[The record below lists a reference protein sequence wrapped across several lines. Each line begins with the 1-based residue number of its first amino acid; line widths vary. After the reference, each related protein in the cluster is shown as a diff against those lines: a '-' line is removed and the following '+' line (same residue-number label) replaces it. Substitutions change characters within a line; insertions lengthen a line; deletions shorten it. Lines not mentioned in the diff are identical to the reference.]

1 MLGTKRLTDQEL
13 DALIARLGGVDF
25 GRWRESDVVRAMEFL
40 GWELH
45 RGKAGEEGLGALRA
59 ETGYSTGSAFADMVP
74 ASANINTD
82 AEYYAIEMMILKSAE
97 RGKAGEEH
105 RMIVFRQI
113 LRQILSVLG
122 EPDVRGG
129 DGGPWVRW
137 RDPVATLELHLR
149 RFYGG
154 VSLRI
159 LATEA
164 MEALEARNI
173 VHGDTSGW
181 RAYSRD
187 EAELPTEPVVKEIAE
202 FADRLTGCIND
213 MVGDVPIMDTA
224 ATLILRTNDWSGR
237 FVQVVVDGSIRVEA
251 SDAVRDP
258 YRGQMGRLANMGF
271 RPPGGPMPTWSRT
284 FTEVGRADAAAAA
297 HMLVD
302 ALQIFGI
309 DDLFDIQYD
318 GFTADGERLYLPVLG
333 IAGRSS
339 F

>member
-1 MLGTKRLTDQEL
+1 MLGTKRLTDQQL
-13 DALIARLGGVDF
+13 DELIARLGRVDF
-25 GRWRESDVVRAMEFL
+25 GRWREGDLVRAMEFL

-45 RGKAGEEGLGALRA
+45 RGQAGEEGLGALRA
-59 ETGYSTGSAFADMVP
+59 ETGYTTGSAFADMVP
-74 ASANINTD
+74 SQANIKTD
-82 AEYYAIEMMILKSAE
+82 AEYYAIELMILKSAE

-105 RMIVFRQI
+105 RMIVFREV
-113 LRQILSVLG
+113 LRRILSVLG
-122 EPDVRGG
+122 APDVTGG

-137 RDPVATLELHLR
+137 RDPIATLELHLR

-159 LATEA
+159 LATDA

-181 RAYSRD
+181 RAYSNED
-187 EAELPTEPVVKEIAE
+187 IELPGEPVVKDIAE

-213 MVGDVPIMDTA
+213 MAGDMPIMDNA

-237 FVQVVVDGSIRVEA
+237 FVQTVVDGSIRVEA
-251 SDAVRDP
+251 SAAVRDP
-258 YRGQMGRLANMGF
+258 YRAGIGRLADLGF
-271 RPPGGPMPTWSRT
+271 RPPGGGVPTWSRT
-284 FTEVGRADAAAAA
+284 FEHGNRADSAAAA

-302 ALQIFGI
+302 GMKLFGI

-318 GFTADGERLYLPVLG
+318 GFTADGDRLYLPVLG
-333 IAGRSS
+333 IAGRSD

>member
-1 MLGTKRLTDQEL
+1 MLGTKRLTDAQLDEL
-13 DALIARLGGVDF
+13 LVRLGGVNF
-25 GRWRESDVVRAMEFL
+25 GRWRERDLIQAMEYL

-45 RGKAGEEGLGALRA
+45 RGQAGEEGLGALRA
-59 ETGYSTGSAFADMVP
+59 ETGYTTGAAFADMVP
-74 ASANINTD
+74 SSANIKTD
-82 AEYYAIEMMILKSAE
+82 AEYYAIELMVLKSAE
-97 RGKAGEEH
+97 RGRAGEEH
-105 RMIVFRQI
+105 RTIVFRDV
-113 LRQILSVLG
+113 LRRVLG
-122 EPDVRGG
+122 VLGAPDIRGG
-129 DGGPWVRW
+129 DGGPWLRW

-181 RAYSRD
+181 RAYVRD
-187 EAELPTEPVVKEIAE
+187 DVELPTEPVVKDIPE

-213 MVGDVPIMDTA
+213 MVGDLPIMDTA
-224 ATLILRTNDWSGR
+224 VTLILRTNDWSGR
-237 FVQVVVDGSIRVEA
+237 FVQVIVDGSIRVEA
-251 SDAVRDP
+251 SAAVRDP
-258 YRGQMGRLANMGF
+258 YRSGIGRLADLGF
-271 RPPGGPMPTWSRT
+271 RPPGGGIPTWSRT
-284 FTEVGRADAAAAA
+284 FENGTRADAAAAA

-302 ALQIFGI
+302 ALQLFGI

-318 GFTADGERLYLPVLG
+318 GFTADGERIYLPVLG